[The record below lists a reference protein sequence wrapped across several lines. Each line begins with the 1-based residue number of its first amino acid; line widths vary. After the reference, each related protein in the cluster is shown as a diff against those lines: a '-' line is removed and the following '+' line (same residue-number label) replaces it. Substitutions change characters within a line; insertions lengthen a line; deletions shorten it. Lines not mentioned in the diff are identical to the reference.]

1 MNFGQKRYGND
12 RKWPGLAPIGSGRMP
27 VENPGFKPKPVYRTM
42 NDSGQQEQ
50 EVPEIQEPEVPEV
63 QQPEVP
69 EVQQPAEPAP
79 GVDYGQQL
87 DELYEQIMN
96 RQPFQFDL
104 NEDALYQQLKDSY
117 IQSGRLAMMDTMGQ
131 AATLTGGYGNSYA
144 QGVGQQAYQQYL
156 QGLTDEIPDLYAMAL
171 NRYMAEGDA
180 LYDQLGA
187 LQWKAEFDEDQRRY
201 DQAWEQEYGSGDS
214 DGSGGG
220 SDGSGGSGSNGGYGG
235 YSQETADI
243 QQMLRDAGYDIAVDG
258 IWGPETQAAYDEYM
272 NGGSDGTEYT
282 DENGAS
288 RLSDAAQA
296 FVDSLPYPGGGH
308 SDGWKDMVRSRLD
321 SSGLSDED
329 KIAVAVVLGL
339 Y

>member
-1 MNFGQKRYGND
+1 MNFGQKRYGYD
-12 RKWPGLAPIGSGRMP
+12 KKWPGLYPIGSGRMP
-27 VENPGFKPKPVYRTM
+27 VENPGFKPKPVYQTM

-50 EVPEIQEPEVPEV
+50 EVPEIQD
-63 QQPEVP
+63 PEVP

-201 DQAWEQEYGSGDS
+201 DQAWEQEYGSGS
-214 DGSGGG
+214 SSESGG
-220 SDGSGGSGSNGGYGG
+220 GSGGSGGSGG
-235 YSQETADI
+235 A
-243 QQMLRDAGYDIAVDG
+243 
-258 IWGPETQAAYDEYM
+258 
-272 NGGSDGTEYT
+272 GGSGEIDPFAGKDLRSLLIEAGSKEAALALAEEMAAWGYA
-282 DENGAS
+282 DEAYALYEELYDTPVPGA
-288 RLSDAAQA
+288 
-296 FVDSLPYPGGGH
+296 GGG
-308 SDGWKDMVRSRLD
+308 
-321 SSGLSDED
+321 SSGAERNPGRGSEM
-329 KIAVAVVLGL
+329 ITMP
-339 Y
+339 